1 MEVINII
8 KEYWTQLV
16 FLFGIISTFIV
27 FAKSMIEATKCSLRN
42 DILEIFDRCKEDGKI
57 THYQLEAL
65 EHSADLYFKLKGNSF
80 VKNIVEKVR
89 NFEIID

>member
-1 MEVINII
+1 MEILKFI
-8 KEYWTQLV
+8 KEYWVQLIFFFS
-16 FLFGIISTFIV
+16 FLGTLITFIIV
-27 FAKSMIEATKCSLRN
+27 MIKGIKCSLRN
-42 DILEIFDRCKEDGKI
+42 DILTIFDRCKDKKQI

-80 VKNIVEKVR
+80 VKSVVNKVR